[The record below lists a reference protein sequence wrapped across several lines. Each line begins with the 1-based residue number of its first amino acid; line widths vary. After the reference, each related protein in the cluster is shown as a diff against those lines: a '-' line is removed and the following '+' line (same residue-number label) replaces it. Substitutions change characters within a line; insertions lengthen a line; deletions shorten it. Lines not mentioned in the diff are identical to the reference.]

1 MTKPGKVQTLSIL
14 LIISGILNIF
24 GGGILALLI
33 IIGTIGLGL
42 FCAPILIL
50 PMILGVAEL
59 IHGINMLAD
68 PPKVKEPSQAIA
80 IMEICS
86 ILFGNAFA
94 VVVGV
99 INLILSN
106 DEEVKGYF
114 ESFVKE

>member
-1 MTKPGKVQTLSIL
+1 MIKPGKVQTLSIL
-14 LIISGILNIF
+14 IIISGILNIF
-24 GGGILALLI
+24 GGGVLALLI

-68 PPKVKEPSQAIA
+68 SPRVKEPSQVIA

-86 ILFGNAFA
+86 ILFGNLFA

-99 INLILSN
+99 INLVFSN
-106 DEEVKGYF
+106 DPEVKGYF
-114 ESFVKE
+114 ESLATE